1 VRERIYPRLI
11 RLIYRADRPYV
22 TADERKLDQ
31 RDLAAIG
38 EVLEITDM
46 QYYSLFYARLTRWQ
60 YQLIID
66 RLILMMPGAGYFLAG
81 RVVVAGRR

>member
-1 VRERIYPRLI
+1 
-11 RLIYRADRPYV
+11 
-22 TADERKLDQ
+22 
-31 RDLAAIG
+31 
-38 EVLEITDM
+38 M